1 LEHLTWLDHCPGTG
15 EASEQKTRRSRVLKK
30 VLPFLIAALLIPGA
44 ALAKG
49 PKQNNGSNSAKGR
62 AKVMYVLHGTLSGYS
77 AYDSATPADGSIT
90 IHVLRSNRH
99 GKLLRDSDQ
108 TFVVGAKTKIRVKHG
123 LSVDST
129 GCYSGVVKVRAPR
142 VAFKD
147 PTAQADLATALQDAT
162 AFQVMFKSSTTCPS

>member
-1 LEHLTWLDHCPGTG
+1 
-15 EASEQKTRRSRVLKK
+15 VLKK

-49 PKQNNGSNSAKGR
+49 PSHNNGSNSAKGK
-62 AKVMYVLHGTLSGYS
+62 AKVMYVLRGMLSGYT
-77 AYDSATPADGSIT
+77 AYDSNTSADGTIS

-108 TFVVGAKTKIRVKHG
+108 TFVVGAKTKIRIKHG
-123 LSVDST
+123 LNIDPA
-129 GCYSGVVKVRAPR
+129 GCYLGVVKVRAPR

-147 PTAQADLATALQDAT
+147 PNAQADLTAALQDAT
-162 AFQVMFKSSTTCPS
+162 AFQVMFKRSATCPS